1 MKDHVLS
8 LREFHNRGIKQNHKL
23 SKKDVEEIR
32 EKFSKGELVKVIAI
46 DYGISERMAIKI
58 KKGYKWKWEK

>member
-1 MKDHVLS
+1 MRDEVLT

-32 EKFSKGELVKVIAI
+32 EKFANGVAIKVIAI
-46 DYGISERMAIKI
+46 DYNISERMACRIKE
-58 KKGYKWKWEK
+58 GYKWKWEQ

>member
-1 MKDHVLS
+1 MKDHVLT

-32 EKFSKGELVKVIAI
+32 EKFANGVTPKVIAI
-46 DYGISERMAIKI
+46 DYGIDESTAARI
-58 KKGYKWKWEK
+58 KKGYKWKWEQ

>member
-1 MKDHVLS
+1 MRDDVLT

-32 EKFSKGELVKVIAI
+32 EKFAKGVSVKVISI
-46 DYGISERMAIKI
+46 DYGIGERMAIKI
-58 KKGYKWKWEK
+58 KKGYKWKWEQ